1 MCEARMSEKRIPD
14 PTLMA
19 RLQLSAKG
27 VDWAAALVMSRQHE
41 QSAGAWSAHQ
51 HLAHLLMTECEVYQ
65 PRLERLLSEERPVL
79 VWWDENEHMR
89 NSQFTADNIDVL
101 AERFMAEREKTVQ
114 VLKSLTPDR
123 WARTGIW
130 PDGREVDVAW
140 FAEKA
145 LSHGLE
151 HLVALLQIHEELEP
165 RHAPAWLA

>member
-1 MCEARMSEKRIPD
+1 MSEKRVPD

-27 VDWAAALVMSRQHE
+27 VDWAAALVRNRQHE
-41 QSAGAWSAHQ
+41 QHAGAWSAHQ

-65 PRLERLLSEERPVL
+65 PRLQRLLAEKRPVL
-79 VWWDENEHMR
+79 AWWDEDARMR
-89 NSQFTADNIDVL
+89 DARFGTDNIDTL

-114 VLKSLTPDR
+114 VLKSLTPEQ

-130 PDGREVDVAW
+130 PDGREIDIAW

-151 HLVALLQIHEELEP
+151 HFVALLQIHEELEP
-165 RHAPAWLA
+165 LHAPAWLA